1 MNVSS
6 RIGKQQDAQVQN
18 WKEKAARGA
27 GTMFQEFVL
36 NILEKCDEKYNEDMG
51 NAEVK
56 MKILADVIKEQ
67 NRKIAELEA
76 TVHGHRTQAPVK
88 GVRPPTTVSANSG
101 IGQTQLSAFYGQDE
115 NAGMFLN
122 EHTRYISHGGKK
134 YDERVALA
142 ECNLHVAGR
151 RWVRNLSWKAQHTRN
166 TLKMEW

>member
-6 RIGKQQDAQVQN
+6 RIGKQQGAQVQN

-76 TVHGHRTQAPVK
+76 TVHGHRTQAPV
-88 GVRPPTTVSANSG
+88 TTVSANFG
-101 IGQTQLSAFYGQDE
+101 IGQTQLSAFHGQDE
-115 NAGMFLN
+115 NAGMFF
-122 EHTRYISHGGKK
+122 
-134 YDERVALA
+134 ERTP
-142 ECNLHVAGR
+142 R
-151 RWVRNLSWKAQHTRN
+151 
-166 TLKMEW
+166 

>member
-88 GVRPPTTVSANSG
+88 GVRPPTTVSANFG
-101 IGQTQLSAFYGQDE
+101 IGQTQLSAFHGQDE
-115 NAGMFLN
+115 NAGMFF
-122 EHTRYISHGGKK
+122 
-134 YDERVALA
+134 ERTP
-142 ECNLHVAGR
+142 R
-151 RWVRNLSWKAQHTRN
+151 
-166 TLKMEW
+166 

>member
-1 MNVSS
+1 MKVSS
-6 RIGKQQDAQVQN
+6 RIGKQQGAQVQN

-76 TVHGHRTQAPVK
+76 TVHGHRTQAPCHHCLREFRD
-88 GVRPPTTVSANSG
+88 RPNPTQCFPWS
-101 IGQTQLSAFYGQDE
+101 
-115 NAGMFLN
+115 
-122 EHTRYISHGGKK
+122 R
-134 YDERVALA
+134 
-142 ECNLHVAGR
+142 
-151 RWVRNLSWKAQHTRN
+151 
-166 TLKMEW
+166 